1 MSSADDGRK
10 ADIGAFGGTHA
21 PSAGGAPS
29 PSAMPDD
36 GEAEQLAL
44 DEMLPAAITGD
55 GRKGPG
61 RPKGSQNLRT
71 NQTFEVAT
79 SRYGDPL
86 IATIAMGNMD
96 PRTLIRELREIASD
110 CGLKVGA
117 TVMDVVRFQEQ
128 CRAAAVPYGHGKRI
142 ATDSKGK
149 EQLPVFVMGGA
160 TGSTTNVNVGSSLED
175 RIAAE
180 QKAKQSQSVI
190 DVTPNMSHEEK
201 SHDQP
206 SD

>member
-1 MSSADDGRK
+1 MSGAGDGRK

-36 GEAEQLAL
+36 GGAEQLAL
-44 DEMLPAAITGD
+44 DELLPAAIPGD
-55 GRKGPG
+55 SRKGPG
-61 RPKGSQNLRT
+61 RPKGAQNLRT
-71 NQTFEVAT
+71 NKVFAAAV

-86 IATIAMGNMD
+86 MATVAMGNMS
-96 PRTLIRELREIASD
+96 PAALIVELRKIASD
-110 CGLKVGA
+110 TGIKLGA

-142 ATDSKGK
+142 ASDDKGNDV
-149 EQLPVFVMGGA
+149 LPVFVMGGA
-160 TGSTTNVNVGSSLED
+160 SGSTTNVNVGSSLED

-180 QKAKQSQSVI
+180 QKAKQDQSVI
-190 DVTPNMSHEEK
+190 DVTPNMSHGGK
-201 SHDQP
+201 SHDQS

>member
-1 MSSADDGRK
+1 MSGADDGRK

-21 PSAGGAPS
+21 PVAGAAAS
-29 PSAMPDD
+29 PSAVPGQ

-44 DEMLPAAITGD
+44 DELLPAAISGD

-61 RPKGSQNLRT
+61 RPRNSQNIRT
-71 NQTFEVAT
+71 NKTFAAAT

-86 IATIAMGNMD
+86 VATVAMGNMD
-96 PRTLIRELREIASD
+96 PRVLIRELRMIASD
-110 CGLKVGA
+110 CGLKLGA

-128 CRAAAVPYGHGKRI
+128 CRAAAIPYGHGKR
-142 ATDSKGK
+142 APTNEKGDDV
-149 EQLPVFVMGGA
+149 LPVFVMGGA
-160 TGSTTNVNVGSSLED
+160 PGSVTSVSVGSSLED

-180 QKAKQSQSVI
+180 QKAKQDQSVI

-201 SHDQP
+201 SHEQP